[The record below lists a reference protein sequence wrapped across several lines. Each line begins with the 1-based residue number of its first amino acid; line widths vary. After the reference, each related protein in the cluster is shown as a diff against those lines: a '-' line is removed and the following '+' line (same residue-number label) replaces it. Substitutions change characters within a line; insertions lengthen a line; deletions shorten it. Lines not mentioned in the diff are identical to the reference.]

1 MASNNDYRYDK
12 VTMGVLMRDF
22 VFDRNAPKAVVAIFQ
37 PRALHNAVSALRC
50 EADIRLGFGTYLA
63 RR

>member
-22 VFDRNAPKAVVAIFQ
+22 VFDRNAPKAVVAIFN
-37 PRALHNAVSALRC
+37 LVHCTTRC
-50 EADIRLGFGTYLA
+50 LP
-63 RR
+63 